1 MNINDFL
8 EYPFLQTALVA
19 IILLS
24 LCTGLLSPIIISKGH
39 AFMGASISH
48 ACLLGL
54 SIGLGLFGQASTSPS
69 PFNLFLTTLV
79 ITTLL
84 SLFLAYFTFRQSL
97 PNEGAIG
104 IFLSTSM
111 GLGIIIHQ
119 SFTQNQGDL
128 LHYLFGNI
136 LLLTTFDLILL
147 AVLTGTVFAL
157 FYLLRFQWP
166 LYLIDEESASI
177 QGVKTHFFH
186 YGLTVLLTVIIVSS
200 VKLAGI
206 ILINSFLLI
215 PGVFALK
222 TARSIKKTFIYA
234 PVFALVT
241 GVLGL
246 ILANAWE
253 LPVGATLAVFQALA
267 LSMGLQL
274 FKKSTVFKC
283 S

>member
-19 IILLS
+19 IVFLS

-54 SIGLGLFGQASTSPS
+54 SIGLGLFGKNSISPN
-69 PFNLFLTTLV
+69 PLNLFLTTLV
-79 ITTLL
+79 LTALL
-84 SLFLAYFTFRQSL
+84 SLLLAYFTFRQPL

-119 SFTQNQGDL
+119 SFSQNQGDL

-136 LLLTTFDLILL
+136 LLLTTFDLALL
-147 AVLTGTVFAL
+147 AILTSIVFAL
-157 FYLLRFQWP
+157 FYFLRFQWP

-177 QGVKTHFFH
+177 QGIKTHFFH
-186 YGLTVLLTVIIVSS
+186 YGLTVLLTVVIVSS

-206 ILINSFLLI
+206 ILINSFLLV

-222 TARSIKKTFIYA
+222 TARSIKKAFIYA
-234 PVFALVT
+234 PIFALVT
-241 GVLGL
+241 GILGL

-253 LPVGATLAVFQALA
+253 LPVGASLAVFQALA
-267 LSMGLQL
+267 LCLGLQF
-274 FKKSTVFKC
+274 FKKW
-283 S
+283 